1 MASKRA
7 RSPSL
12 PADDSFSGSAPSRPS
27 IIAASTKSASRSKE
41 SDEEADVE
49 ADTDARLSRSSHLTS
64 SQPPSKKVKVSS
76 SANHLHL
83 SKQPDRLSA
92 LSDELLIRILHL
104 LPVECVLICQS
115 VSHRFHRLAGD
126 AQVWKGLYWG
136 RWVRPRVRMLP
147 RMDGEKELLSDFSS
161 RRSKWLDE
169 GRLLHTGW
177 DAGAG
182 GGGDRGDRGAM
193 EGATNGSGT
202 GTGNENGSQGEGR
215 TKGVKGTDWK
225 ARYKLRHNWS
235 IGAAEVREIGLGLG
249 LDPAQDGEDEIDGDP
264 NPGGKTLMARLV
276 DGGVVTVD
284 IKEGLRAWDL
294 KRRECVAQCALT
306 SLDDDGR
313 GGERLPTCLGVDSGF
328 EGGLDTA
335 VVVGFQDGGFEIWSL
350 TLGGGM
356 EKGTFERRYR
366 RPPAV
371 GRNEGDLD
379 QDVLLSAI
387 AYAHPY
393 LLTITADHVLSLYV
407 FDADRTAGGK
417 DIGTAETS
425 SNAQEDR
432 KDSEN
437 LQPEIHIDFE
447 KRLTDSKITAPRLLT
462 SLKSHTCWPPLCLSI
477 RSTPRSII
485 ASIAY
490 ALPTYLSGW
499 SVGLQELHLTRS
511 GTILRSRLASA
522 VEQGFQSLL
531 SSSAPPTPSLSQSLR
546 PTTPEAS
553 DTPGRSRSRRG
564 RQTHPTSLS
573 YSHPYLLAGNRD
585 NTLSLYLVTSNN
597 EELKISKNTT
607 LWGHTSS
614 VSGAHVGG
622 RGKAVSIS
630 ARGEELR
637 VWELEGGLGRKVVQ
651 ERSVLVRREG
661 REGSDHEDVEG
672 TDGECKGGNL
682 DGGRSH
688 DGQRRGWV
696 GFNDEVVIVLKE
708 EGNRGQ
714 ALVVYDFT

>member
-1 MASKRA
+1 MTA
-7 RSPSL
+7 
-12 PADDSFSGSAPSRPS
+12 
-27 IIAASTKSASRSKE
+27 
-41 SDEEADVE
+41 
-49 ADTDARLSRSSHLTS
+49 TS
-64 SQPPSKKVKVSS
+64 SDRYSNASSDSDPDAELIPSTQPPSKKLKISS
-76 SANHLHL
+76 SSPNHLSSPPQSDGL
-83 SKQPDRLSA
+83 RNLDRLSA

-147 RMDGEKELLSDFSS
+147 KPAPGSRDEREWLYEFSS

-169 GRLLHTGW
+169 GRLLNTGS
-177 DAGAG
+177 DGGAG
-182 GGGDRGDRGAM
+182 SGNGDGSWREGTVNGNGA
-193 EGATNGSGT
+193 GSGVD
-202 GTGNENGSQGEGR
+202 GGVKR
-215 TKGVKGTDWK
+215 TKGTDWK

-235 IGAAEVREIGLGLG
+235 IGAAEVKEIGLGLG
-249 LDPAQDGEDEIDGDP
+249 FDPTQDDGNNEMGGDS
-264 NPGGKTLMARLV
+264 NTNGKTLMARLV
-276 DGGVVTVD
+276 HGGVVTVD

-294 KRRECVAQCALT
+294 IRRECVAQGMLT
-306 SLDDDGR
+306 GLNYGDR
-313 GGERLPTCLGVDSGF
+313 GSERMPTCLGVDSGS

-350 TLGGGM
+350 KIGIDT
-356 EKGTFERRYR
+356 EKGTFERLYR
-366 RPPAV
+366 SPAL
-371 GRNEGDLD
+371 GTDD
-379 QDVLLSAI
+379 DVQLSAV

-407 FDADRTAGGK
+407 FDRETN
-417 DIGTAETS
+417 TAEEDIELSENS
-425 SNAQEDR
+425 STIEEDL
-432 KDSEN
+432 KDSEIP
-437 LQPEIHIDFE
+437 QREIHGHFDQRHINP
-447 KRLTDSKITAPRLLT
+447 KTAAPRLLT

-477 RSTPRSII
+477 RSTPKTII

-522 VEQGFQSLL
+522 VEQGFHSLL
-531 SSSAPPTPSLSQSLR
+531 SSSAPSTPSLSQSIR
-546 PTTPEAS
+546 PSTPDAS
-553 DTPGRSRSRRG
+553 DTPGLRSRHERN
-564 RQTHPTSLS
+564 THPTSLS

-597 EELKISKNTT
+597 EELKISKSTT

-614 VSGAHVGG
+614 VSGAQVGG
-622 RGKAVSIS
+622 RGKAVSVS

-637 VWELEGGLGRKVVQ
+637 VWELEGGLGRKTVQ
-651 ERSVLVRREG
+651 ERSVLVRREV
-661 REGSDHEDVEG
+661 SDVEDVDG
-672 TDGECKGGNL
+672 TDGERRSGNL
-682 DGGRSH
+682 DKATQRSH
-688 DGQRRGWV
+688 DGQKRGWV

-708 EGNRGQ
+708 DGEEGQ
-714 ALVVYDFT
+714 ALVIYDFT